1 MEAHEKEVS
10 THRNWACGKIGCGA
24 LFCLGS
30 PGLFIQ
36 AQETPESS
44 CSGLSLLAI
53 GSALGAWGGL
63 DLMKKFEAP
72 RPDWGVAAAGAH
84 PAAEG
89 VGQTKGEKTLK
100 LIQKAEKNNHGR
112 SGNF

>member
-36 AQETPESS
+36 AEETPESS

-72 RPDWGVAAAGAH
+72 RPDWELPRQVRIQ
-84 PAAEG
+84 PP
-89 VGQTKGEKTLK
+89 KGLGKPKVKKTLK
-100 LIQKAEKNNHGR
+100 LIQKADKK
-112 SGNF
+112 